1 MYYEQKES
9 GLLVRHKN
17 ERMYIEAWGRDSLRV
32 RTTQYMDFTGRDWA
46 LSETVDK
53 NGQDVDIHI
62 DGQQATIRNGRLSVR
77 VNDAGVLTFYKDGK
91 MLLREYHRDY
101 SGTERKRQF

>member
-53 NGQDVDIHI
+53 N
-62 DGQQATIRNGRLSVR
+62 VR
-77 VNDAGVLTFYKDGK
+77 MWISISTDSRRRSEMADCQSESMMRVC
-91 MLLREYHRDY
+91 
-101 SGTERKRQF
+101 